1 MSNLIRKGMLMG
13 FGILSLTR
21 EKAEEWIDELVR
33 RGEISEKEG
42 REAVDEFVEKSKEM
56 RQDLSSR
63 VESAVE
69 EAVKKMNLATRDDLD
84 KLKKKIN
91 ALEKTVKSGE

>member
-1 MSNLIRKGMLMG
+1 MLMG

-56 RQDLSSR
+56 RRDLSSR

-84 KLKKKIN
+84 KLKKKIT

>member
-84 KLKKKIN
+84 KLKKKIT

>member
-56 RQDLSSR
+56 RRDLSSR

-84 KLKKKIN
+84 KLKKKIT

>member
-1 MSNLIRKGMLMG
+1 MLMG